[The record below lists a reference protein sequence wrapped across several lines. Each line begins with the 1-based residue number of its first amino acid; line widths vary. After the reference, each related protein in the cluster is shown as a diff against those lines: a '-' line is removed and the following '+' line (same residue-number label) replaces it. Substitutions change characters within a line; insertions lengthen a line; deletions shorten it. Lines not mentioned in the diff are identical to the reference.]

1 VRACDAYTAHPDIQ
15 RPGIERK
22 SRENKELALMRRITL
37 VLALAA
43 IMSMTMVLA
52 GQSLAR
58 TTNQNQISY
67 TDTINGF
74 EYFADPANGIAKFR
88 GAANGDL
95 EGALDGTVHYTGTPA
110 PNVTNTITGGTW
122 ILCSRFQAPPLD
134 PITRTLITPQCTT
147 DSSISLMGTW
157 SGGTVRW
164 DATGLYGV
172 AEVKGLLTVTGGT
185 VKGMPV
191 SGGSGKFEGTLDHT
205 PLLTGGRPKVNGT
218 VVLKF

>member
-1 VRACDAYTAHPDIQ
+1 
-15 RPGIERK
+15 
-22 SRENKELALMRRITL
+22 MRRITL

-52 GQSLAR
+52 GQSVAR
-58 TTNQNQISY
+58 TTNQNQTSY

-88 GAANGDL
+88 GTANGAL

-122 ILCSRFQAPPLD
+122 ILCSQFQAPPLD
-134 PITRTLITPQCTT
+134 PVTRTLITPQCTI
-147 DSSISLMGTW
+147 DSPISLTGTW

-164 DATGLYGV
+164 DAAGLYGV

-185 VKGMPV
+185 VNGVPV
-191 SGGSGKFEGTLDHT
+191 SGGSGKFEGILDHT
-205 PLLTGGRPKVNGT
+205 PLLIGGRPKVNGT
-218 VVLKF
+218 VMLKF